1 MLQFSVKIVY
11 FTMLI
16 IQAEI
21 QNTNRAVVSFVACNV
36 TPAKQLSVTTH
47 VTTLDIDFLSFFL
60 SSFLIFPL
68 CFVIA
73 VVIILSFF

>member
-1 MLQFSVKIVY
+1 VKIVY

-60 SSFLIFPL
+60 PF
-68 CFVIA
+68 
-73 VVIILSFF
+73 